1 MGIEIERKFLTVS
14 DGYRKNYQK
23 KSYYKQGYIT
33 TEKTKTVRIRIAGEH
48 AFITI
53 KGATSRYSR
62 IEYEY
67 PIPVK
72 DADEM
77 LEKLCDKPLIEKY
90 RYEYMYN
97 GLKWEIDEFLGENE
111 GLILAEIE
119 LETEDQ
125 PFDKPDF
132 IGKEVT
138 GDIRYYNA
146 HLTHY
151 PYSEWRK

>member
-23 KSYYKQGYIT
+23 KTYYKQGYIT
-33 TEKTKTVRIRIAGEH
+33 AEKTKTVRIRIAGEH

-53 KGATSRYSR
+53 KGATNHCSR

-90 RYEYMYN
+90 RYEYVYN